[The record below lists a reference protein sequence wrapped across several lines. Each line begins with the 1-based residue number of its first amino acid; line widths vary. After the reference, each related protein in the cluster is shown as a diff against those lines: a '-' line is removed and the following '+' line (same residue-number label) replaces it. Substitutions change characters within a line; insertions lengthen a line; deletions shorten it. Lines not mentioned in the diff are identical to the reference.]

1 MSFSQNTQN
10 NSILQTQYSTNILFI
25 LYIEKKN
32 EKKSKYS
39 MEKTLEQTLYYT
51 VSCQLSISIVDPFVL
66 GCRIGSYAQF
76 FLVRTLDGDSCKQEK
91 TATVPCGQ
99 TQLYNY

>member
-1 MSFSQNTQN
+1 
-10 NSILQTQYSTNILFI
+10 
-25 LYIEKKN
+25 
-32 EKKSKYS
+32 